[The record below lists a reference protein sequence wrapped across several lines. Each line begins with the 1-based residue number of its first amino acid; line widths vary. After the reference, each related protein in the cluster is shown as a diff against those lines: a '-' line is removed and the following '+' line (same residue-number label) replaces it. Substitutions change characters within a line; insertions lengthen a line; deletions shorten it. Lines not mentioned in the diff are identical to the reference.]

1 MATNQLSLLQ
11 VRRFLPL
18 FLTQF
23 LGAFN
28 DNIFKNALVILI
40 TYTLATSMNLNAEVL
55 ITLAAGIF
63 ILPFFLFSAT
73 AGQLSDKFEKSRLIR
88 YTKVAEIILTLIA
101 GAGFFLHSIT
111 LLMIV
116 LFLLGTQATFFG
128 PMKYSILPDQLQEN
142 ELIAGNALLEAGTYL
157 AILLGT
163 IIGGVL
169 ASLHAA
175 PTLITITIVLISVFG
190 YVTSRYIP
198 IAKIAA
204 PDLKLKF
211 NIVEETSN
219 IIRQTMKNRELALAI
234 FGISWFWLVGATY
247 LSQFPTYA
255 KDVLG
260 AGSSIVTL
268 FLTFFTIGIGI
279 GSLYCNR
286 LLKGRIHATYVPLA
300 ALGMTLFAIDLV
312 LASQHIVTKSGHLMT
327 LTEFLSHLQNWH
339 VLLDLLFLSACG
351 GIYVVPLY
359 TMLQNDS
366 DPSYRSRA
374 IACNNI
380 INALFMVIAAIVTS
394 VMLFL
399 HFSVTDV
406 FVLIAIA
413 NLVVAIYICNL
424 LPDALVKSF
433 LIWLFK
439 TFYRVEVRGIE
450 NYYNAGNRVLIISN
464 HTSFLDAA
472 LIAAFLPDKLT
483 FAVDYQYAQKGW
495 VKILLKLVNTF
506 PVDPTN
512 SMAAKSLI
520 EYLRR
525 NNRVVI
531 FPEGRITVTGGLMK
545 IYEGPGLVAD
555 KARAK
560 LLPIRI
566 DGAQY
571 SPFSYLRGKVKIR
584 WFPKITITIL
594 EPRTFDLPDSIMGR
608 QRREQISERL
618 YDIMSDTM
626 FLSSNIKET
635 LFQSLLNAKS
645 VHGKK
650 NIVLEDIERKP
661 MHYQRLILGSIVL
674 GRRMAKTTQSGEY
687 VGLLLPNSVG
697 CVVTF
702 FALQAHHR
710 IPAMLNFSAGIQNL
724 LLACRTAQIKYVYT
738 SKRFIELADL
748 QSVADS
754 LIAEGIK
761 LIYLENVRAEMGLG
775 EKLLG
780 TLFSY
785 FPQLYYRFYNGI
797 NKHNEHE
804 FPTKAAVILFTSG
817 SEGAPKGVLLSH
829 ANIQANR
836 FQLTARVDF
845 SPADRVFNALPMFHA
860 FGLTAATILP
870 IVSGMRVFMYPS
882 PLHYRIVPEIC
893 YDTNSTIT
901 FGTDTF
907 LSGYAKY
914 AHPYNFYSIRYIFA
928 GAEKLREETRRIW
941 MQKFGIRLFE
951 GYGATEASPVLSTN
965 TAMQYKAGTVGR
977 LLPSIKYEL
986 RPVEGIYE
994 GGRLCIS
1001 GPNIMLGYMF
1011 AHTPGVIQPLE
1022 DGWHDTGDIVS
1033 IDKEGYIT
1041 IKGRAK
1047 RFAKIAGEMVSL
1059 AAIEDEVYLLWPENQ
1074 HAILYLPDPRKGEQ
1088 LILITNNKNAT
1099 QKQII
1104 EHFKLRGVAEIAI
1117 PRKLLILE
1125 KMPVLGSGKVDYQS
1139 VKFILETNQ
1148 VNAGE
1153 TEEEKEDEDSDL

>member
-1 MATNQLSLLQ
+1 MAINQLSLLQ

-28 DNIFKNALVILI
+28 DNLFKNALVILI
-40 TYTLATSMNLNAEVL
+40 TFTLATSMRLNAEVL
-55 ITLAAGIF
+55 ITIAAGIF

-88 YTKVAEIILTLIA
+88 YTKITEIILTLIA
-101 GAGFFLHSIT
+101 AAGLLTHSIT
-111 LLMIV
+111 LLMVV

-128 PMKYSILPDQLQEN
+128 PMKYSILPDHLKEN
-142 ELIAGNALLEAGTYL
+142 ELIAGNAFLEAGTYL

-163 IIGGVL
+163 IVGVIL
-169 ASLHAA
+169 AASHAA
-175 PTLITITIVLISVFG
+175 PVLISCSIILIAVAG
-190 YVTSRYIP
+190 YLTSRWIP
-198 IAKIAA
+198 TATIAA
-204 PDLKLKF
+204 PDLKIKF
-211 NIVEETSN
+211 NIIEETTN
-219 IIRQTMKNRELALAI
+219 IIRHTMKKRELALSI

-247 LSQFPTYA
+247 LSQFPTYT

-260 AGSSIVTL
+260 AGPSVVML
-268 FLTFFTIGIGI
+268 FLIFFTMGIGL
-279 GSLYCNR
+279 GSLFCNR
-286 LLKGRIHATYVPLA
+286 LLKGRVHATYVPLA

-312 LASQHIVTKSGHLMT
+312 LASQHIVTKSGHLLT

-339 VLLDLLFLSACG
+339 VLLDLFFLSACG

-359 TMLQNDS
+359 AILQS
-366 DPSYRSRA
+366 ESEPSYRSRA

-394 VMLFL
+394 IMLFL
-399 HFSVTDV
+399 HFSVTAV
-406 FVLIAIA
+406 FVLVAIA
-413 NLVVAIYICNL
+413 TFVVAIYICNL

-439 TFYRVEVRGIE
+439 SLYRVEVRGIE
-450 NYYNAGNRVLIISN
+450 NYYNAGNRVLIVSN

-483 FAVDYQYAQKGW
+483 FAIDYQYAKKGW
-495 VKILLKLVNTF
+495 VKVLLKLVNTF

-525 NNRVVI
+525 NHRVVI
-531 FPEGRITVTGGLMK
+531 FPEGRITVTGALMK

-594 EPRTFDLPDSIMGR
+594 EPRTFDLPDSITGR

-618 YDIMSDTM
+618 YDIMADTM
-626 FLSSNIKET
+626 FLSSNLKET
-635 LFQSLLNAKS
+635 VFQSLLSAKS

-650 NIVLEDIERKP
+650 HVVLEDIERKP
-661 MHYQRLILGSIVL
+661 INYQRLILGSIVL
-674 GRRMAKTTQSGEY
+674 GRRIAKSTQSGEY

-697 CVVTF
+697 GVVTF
-702 FALQAHHR
+702 FAMQAHHR

-748 QSVADS
+748 QATADA
-754 LIAEGIK
+754 LTADGIK
-761 LIYLENVRAEMGLG
+761 LIYLEDVRAAMGVG

-780 TLFSY
+780 KLFSY
-785 FPQLYYRFYNGI
+785 FPQLYYRWYNGI

-804 FPTKAAVILFTSG
+804 FPLKAAVILFTSG

-870 IVSGMRVFMYPS
+870 IISGMRVFMYPS
-882 PLHYRIVPEIC
+882 PLHYRIVPEVC

-907 LSGYAKY
+907 LAGYAKY

-928 GAEKLREETRRIW
+928 GAERLREDTRRIW

-977 LLPSIKYEL
+977 LLPCIKYEL
-986 RPVEGIYE
+986 RPVEGIQD
-994 GGRLCIS
+994 GAKLCIS
-1001 GPNIMLGYMF
+1001 GPNVMMGYMF

-1022 DGWHDTGDIVS
+1022 DGWHDTGDIVA

-1059 AAIEDEVYLLWPENQ
+1059 TAIEDELYLLWPENQ
-1074 HAILYLPDPRKGEQ
+1074 HAILCMPDPRKGEQ
-1088 LILITNNKNAT
+1088 IILITNTKNAT
-1099 QKQII
+1099 QKQIL
-1104 EHFKLRGVAEIAI
+1104 EHFKTRGVADIAI
-1117 PRKLLILE
+1117 PRKLIILT
-1125 KMPVLGSGKVDYQS
+1125 KMPVLGSGKVDYQAA
-1139 VKFILETNQ
+1139 KYMLETDYMQ
-1148 VNAGE
+1148 QDEA
-1153 TEEEKEDEDSDL
+1153 EEEEDTNDD